1 MLKIANI
8 INTIYTNLYI
18 ISYIDYINE
27 NNITGDEVYET
38 LTKLNNNEELNNEEL
53 NNNEKLNNNE
63 LNNNQNL
70 NDNEIMNNQ
79 TNYDKEINMNEINE
93 INNDNHL
100 DVVKIPKQQP
110 LKQLK
115 NSSTEKN
122 IEKVF
127 GGGDFINLDLI

>member
-27 NNITGDEVYET
+27 NNITGGEVYET
-38 LTKLNNNEELNNEEL
+38 LTKLNNNEELNN
-53 NNNEKLNNNE
+53 NELNNNE
-63 LNNNQNL
+63 LNNNEEL
-70 NDNEIMNNQ
+70 NNNQ
-79 TNYDKEINMNEINE
+79 TNYVEEINMNEINE
-93 INNDNHL
+93 INNNNNL
-100 DVVKIPKQQP
+100 DVIKIQKQQP

>member
-27 NNITGDEVYET
+27 NNITGGEVYET
-38 LTKLNNNEELNNEEL
+38 LTKLNNNEELNN
-53 NNNEKLNNNE
+53 NNE
-63 LNNNQNL
+63 LNNNTNL

-79 TNYDKEINMNEINE
+79 INYVEEINMNEINE
-93 INNDNHL
+93 INNDNNL
-100 DVVKIPKQQP
+100 DVIKIPKQQP

>member
-63 LNNNQNL
+63 ELNNNELNNNQNL
-70 NDNEIMNNQ
+70 N
-79 TNYDKEINMNEINE
+79 DKEINMNEINE
-93 INNDNHL
+93 INNDNNNDNNL
-100 DVVKIPKQQP
+100 DVVKIKQQP
-110 LKQLK
+110 FKQSK